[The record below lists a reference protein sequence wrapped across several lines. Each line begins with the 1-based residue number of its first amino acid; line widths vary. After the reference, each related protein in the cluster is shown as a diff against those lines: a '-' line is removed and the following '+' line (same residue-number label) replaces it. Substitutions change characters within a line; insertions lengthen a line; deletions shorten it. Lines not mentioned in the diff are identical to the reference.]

1 MNDSPHLQ
9 RLAAAYIA
17 DPHGP
22 TPWSVDAER
31 IRGRIDRF
39 GTVNT
44 EDFPTLRRILAA
56 AALAEPVAAAAADA
70 VRAAAVSTEE
80 RRRALARDAHAAA
93 ARVAALETTAR
104 NADAAA
110 AAARRS
116 AAAIVDDLAD
126 TMNAAPPEEI
136 GEAIGRAADAV
147 SLEPCSRCGSWT
159 PYADLANAEPGNPDG
174 LRVCSRCES

>member
-1 MNDSPHLQ
+1 MTDSPQLQ
-9 RLAAAYIA
+9 QLAAAYIA

-39 GTVNT
+39 GVVNVD
-44 EDFPTLRRILAA
+44 DFPTLRRILAA
-56 AALAEPVAAAAADA
+56 VALAEPVAAAAADA
-70 VRAAAVSTEE
+70 ARAAALSTDE

-116 AAAIVDDLAD
+116 AAATVADLAD
-126 TMNAAPPEEI
+126 AMNAAPPEEI
-136 GEAIGRAADAV
+136 GEAIGRAAAAV
-147 SLEPCSRCGSWT
+147 SLEPCHRCGTWA
-159 PYADLANAEPGNPDG
+159 PYVELANAEPGNPDG
-174 LRVCSRCES
+174 PQLCSGCES

>member
-1 MNDSPHLQ
+1 MNDSPQLQ
-9 RLAAAYIA
+9 KLAAAYIA

-39 GTVNT
+39 GTVNID
-44 EDFPTLRRILAA
+44 DFPTLHRILAA

-80 RRRALARDAHAAA
+80 RRRALAQYAHAAA

-110 AAARRS
+110 AAARQS
-116 AAAIVDDLAD
+116 AADIISDLAD
-126 TMNAAPPEEI
+126 AMNAAPPEEI

-147 SLEPCSRCGSWT
+147 SLEPCSRCGAWT

-174 LRVCSRCES
+174 LQICSGCES